1 MRVWWDRRLKV
12 MRVSTV
18 AIIVSLILLLI
29 FAGFTIYG
37 NKVGNFVI
45 NVDSIHSEI
54 RLSLS
59 SQSNLSKQTDRLA
72 YNSVMALNDT
82 SNSFLPEDISSRGF
96 GNVSDFENGNYLAYT
111 FYLINNSD
119 RAVDYDMDL
128 MLVDTVGD
136 PLGMLRVMLIE
147 EENDTFDASNRIYAL
162 GESSAENEERLQ
174 SELQNLLPYRTENFL
189 LGENKIFSVNAKD
202 FAAGAYR
209 KYTVVMWLE
218 GCDPDCTNEK
228 LGSRAKVQLDIH
240 GY

>member
-1 MRVWWDRRLKV
+1 MRVRWDSRLKV

-45 NVDSIHSEI
+45 NVNKNSDV

-59 SQSNLSKQTDRLA
+59 TQADLSNQTERLA
-72 YNSVMALNDT
+72 YSSVMELNDT
-82 SNSFLPEDISSRGF
+82 SYCFLPEDIARQGL
-96 GNVSDFENGNYLAYT
+96 GNVSDMKESRYLAYS

-119 RAVDYDMDL
+119 RALDYDMEL
-128 MLVDTVGD
+128 NLIDTVGD

-147 EENDTFDASNRIYAL
+147 EENDTYDESNRIYAL
-162 GESSAENEERLQ
+162 TEPSPEQEEQLQESLQ
-174 SELQNLLPYRTENFL
+174 TLVPYRTEPFL
-189 LGENKIFSVNAKD
+189 LGEQKLFLISVRD
-202 FAAGAYR
+202 FEAGTHR
-209 KYTVVMWLE
+209 RYTVVIWLE
-218 GCDPDCTNEK
+218 GCDPDCNNAHMGE
-228 LGSRAKVQLDIH
+228 RAKLQLDIK